1 MKLNLFHKK
10 TMGLLTLLFSGS
22 IAFAADAAATTTT
35 DPASPDNTIKY
46 SLIALIIILLL
57 IIGAMGNVII
67 SLSRVYSQKLK
78 TGKHKM
84 MSIIGLGILCIT
96 SNAMAQDV
104 ISTNNVPGSALIN
117 GMQESTYYFLMGI
130 IGFEL
135 FILLCLLFIIQKL
148 IKTIRRDESK
158 VAELQNVLRYRLWY
172 HPIWSKLNNSVAIE
186 KEKDILLDH
195 DYDGIR
201 ELDNSLP
208 PWWKYGFYLTIFI
221 SVIYVY
227 YYHISGNGPSSLD
240 EFNTEVAEG
249 NAAVEAY
256 LATAADKVDE
266 NTITVSSDAAIIA
279 TGKELFET
287 NCSACHAKDGGG
299 GVGPN
304 LTDAYWLHQGD
315 IKSIFKSI
323 KYGWKEKGMK
333 SWKEDFS
340 AKQIAAL
347 SNYVYTLKGTK
358 PLAPK
363 DPQGIEDAI
372 VTTTAVNTDTIGKN

>member
-1 MKLNLFHKK
+1 
-10 TMGLLTLLFSGS
+10 
-22 IAFAADAAATTTT
+22 
-35 DPASPDNTIKY
+35 
-46 SLIALIIILLL
+46 
-57 IIGAMGNVII
+57 
-67 SLSRVYSQKLK
+67 
-78 TGKHKM
+78 M
-84 MSIIGLGILCIT
+84 MSIIGLGILFMT
-96 SNAMAQDV
+96 SNAMAQDA

-158 VAELQNVLRYRLWY
+158 VAELQNVLRYRLWD
-172 HPIWSKLNNSVAIE
+172 HPIWSKINNSVAIE

-249 NAAVEAY
+249 NAAVAAY

-266 NTITVSSDAAIIA
+266 NTITVTSDAAVIA

-372 VTTTAVNTDTIGKN
+372 ATTTAVKTDTIGKN

>member
-1 MKLNLFHKK
+1 MN
-10 TMGLLTLLFSGS
+10 
-22 IAFAADAAATTTT
+22 
-35 DPASPDNTIKY
+35 
-46 SLIALIIILLL
+46 
-57 IIGAMGNVII
+57 
-67 SLSRVYSQKLK
+67 Q
-78 TGKHKM
+78 
-84 MSIIGLGILCIT
+84 
-96 SNAMAQDV
+96 
-104 ISTNNVPGSALIN
+104 
-117 GMQESTYYFLMGI
+117 
-130 IGFEL
+130 
-135 FILLCLLFIIQKL
+135 
-148 IKTIRRDESK
+148 K
-158 VAELQNVLRYRLWY
+158 VAELQNVLRYRLWD

-304 LTDAYWLHQGD
+304 
-315 IKSIFKSI
+315 F
-323 KYGWKEKGMK
+323 
-333 SWKEDFS
+333 
-340 AKQIAAL
+340 
-347 SNYVYTLKGTK
+347 N
-358 PLAPK
+358 
-363 DPQGIEDAI
+363 
-372 VTTTAVNTDTIGKN
+372 